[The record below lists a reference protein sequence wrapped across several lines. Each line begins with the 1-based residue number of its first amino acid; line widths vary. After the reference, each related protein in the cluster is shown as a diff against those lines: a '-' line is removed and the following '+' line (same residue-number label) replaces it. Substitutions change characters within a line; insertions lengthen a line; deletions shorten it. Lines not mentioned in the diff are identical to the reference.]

1 MSLMYPLAI
10 INTSSVTSLV
20 RIKLYHH
27 SISVYH
33 TNIETN
39 KVVATLSENGG
50 DAASENSITQLVND
64 IPGKRSVKNQL
75 AIEGVES

>member
-1 MSLMYPLAI
+1 MSLMNPLAI

-27 SISVYH
+27 SISIYH
-33 TNIETN
+33 TNIEVN
-39 KVVATLSENGG
+39 KVVAKLSENGG
-50 DAASENSITQLVND
+50 DATSENSITQLVND
-64 IPGKRSVKNQL
+64 IPGKRSVKNQM